1 MIVKGYIN
9 RYQPGTTVSIDV
21 EPIDTIPID
30 GNKVQMDAFV
40 GGKKLIVYENIPNG
54 SSRSVYISN
63 RNTDNT
69 YVHLY
74 TVLISDNDNIALIN
88 TKGASTITNNYAV
101 PVTECIFN
109 RISTHAI
116 DNDRDID
123 HIQLLAIC
131 NRDTS
136 TDTEDYLTTLDIK
149 NYNKFLGQLSCHID
163 MTQDLQYLYDNYT
176 QIVGF
181 VSKGAFLNL
190 PVTIYDALDMLDII
204 TDDNDL
210 TNQLI
215 CDTVNGIPCP
225 KSYRKY
231 DSKIKRLVDDSHIT
245 KRDCGTGRI
254 IHGKYIAK
262 DEYSPVYIFNDAL
275 LTYCRQLIE
284 DSEVEFHH
292 KYILSDC
299 SSNLLINRICYHLL
313 ATSKITNGVLLSAEI
328 QRTLMEEVFITI
340 ETNKGKYKYFID
352 LTLIPLICHGLR
364 YGINRELI

>member
-9 RYQPGTTVSIDV
+9 RYQPGTTVSVDV
-21 EPIDTIPID
+21 PPIDTVPID
-30 GNKVQMDAFV
+30 NNKVQMDAFV
-40 GGKKLIVYENIPNG
+40 GGKKLIVYENIPGG
-54 SSRSVYISN
+54 SSKSVYISN

-74 TVLISDNDNIALIN
+74 TLLMCDDNVALID
-88 TKGASTITNNYAV
+88 TKGASIITNNHAV

-109 RISTHAI
+109 RINTHAI
-116 DNDRDID
+116 DNGGDID
-123 HIQLLAIC
+123 YIQLVAMS
-131 NRDTS
+131 NRDKF

-149 NYNKFLGQLSCHID
+149 NYDEFLGRLSCYID
-163 MTQDLQYLYDNYT
+163 MTHDLQYLYDNYVQT
-176 QIVGF
+176 IGF
-181 VSKGAFLNL
+181 ISKGAFLNL
-190 PVTIYDALDMLDII
+190 PETIYDALNMLDII
-204 TDDNDL
+204 GDDKNLTD
-210 TNQLI
+210 QLI
-215 CDTVNGIPCP
+215 CDTINGIPCP

-231 DSKIKRLVDDSHIT
+231 DGKIKRLVDDSHIT
-245 KRDCGTGRI
+245 RYDRNAGRI

-262 DEYSPVYIFNDAL
+262 DEYSPVYTFNDAL

-284 DSEVEFHH
+284 DSKVEFHH

-313 ATSKITNGVLLSAEI
+313 ATSKITNGILLSAEI

-340 ETNKGKYKYFID
+340 ETTKGKYKYFID

-364 YGINRELI
+364 YKINEELI